1 MPVIINDLRQSG
13 VRADMSYGHRGLKGS
28 MKAADRAGAR
38 FALVIG
44 EDELAKSI
52 VQVKDL
58 HEGEQTAVPLDQ
70 VVQEV
75 RGRLSA

>member
-1 MPVIINDLRQSG
+1 
-13 VRADMSYGHRGLKGS
+13 

-38 FALVIG
+38 FALVLG

-70 VVQEV
+70 VVQEI
-75 RGRLSA
+75 RGRLSV